1 MIYWIWVLIVGAI
14 IGLLAGV
21 ITGRGGSMGFLAN
34 ILAGLVGSTLG
45 QALFGAWGPQMAG
58 MAVVPSV
65 LGAVILVLVVS
76 FILGFFNRKNA

>member
-21 ITGRGGSMGFLAN
+21 ISGRGGAMSFLAKV
-34 ILAGLVGSTLG
+34 LAGLVGSPLG
-45 QALFGAWGPQMAG
+45 EALFGAWGPQMAG
-58 MAVVPSV
+58 MAIVPSV

-76 FILGFFNRKNA
+76 FVLGFFNRKNV